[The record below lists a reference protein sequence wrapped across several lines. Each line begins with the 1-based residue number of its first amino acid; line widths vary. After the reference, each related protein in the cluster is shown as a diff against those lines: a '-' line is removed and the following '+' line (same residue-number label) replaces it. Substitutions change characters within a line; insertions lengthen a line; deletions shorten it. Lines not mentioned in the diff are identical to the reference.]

1 MESLAF
7 TNSMSALPVFR
18 PLIGLDKEII
28 VDMAKEIGTY
38 ETSIL
43 PFDDCCTLFSPKH
56 PVVRP
61 ELEVLQN
68 SYDRMEIEGLYAEA
82 IEKREVLHLG

>member
-1 MESLAF
+1 M
-7 TNSMSALPVFR
+7 
-18 PLIGLDKEII
+18 DKGVII
-28 VDMAKEIGTY
+28 DMAKEIGTY

-61 ELEVLQN
+61 NLETLRE
-68 SYDRMEIEGLYAEA
+68 SYAKMAIEGS
-82 IEKREVLHLG
+82 IVKPWRREKSSTYDWEETFSSFWGGTLA